1 MNILNVEKVSK
12 TFGEKVLLDKVTL
25 GINKGDK
32 VGVIGVNGTGKSTL
46 LKIIAGIEEPDE
58 GNVIKGRNVTVTYL
72 AQSPDH
78 AKDETVLSYVLR
90 GKANASEAKAK
101 EILNKL
107 GIGVFDAS
115 MDMLSGGQKKRV
127 ALAKA
132 LVEPT
137 EVLILDEPTNHL
149 DNDMVVWL
157 EQYIKAFK
165 GELLMV
171 THDRYFL
178 DNVTNKIV
186 EIDHA
191 ALYSYD
197 SNYSGFL
204 ELKTEREQMERATEA
219 KRQNTL
225 RRELEWI
232 RRGCQARS
240 TKQQARI
247 DRFEDMKEASREARA
262 KFDKSLMDMSSV
274 SRRLGKK
281 TIELN
286 NITKAYDGH
295 TYINDFSYIFLRD
308 DRIGIIGSNGC
319 GKSTLMK
326 IITGQI
332 QPDSGS
338 VEIGDTVHIGYFMQ
352 ENEPLDENQ
361 TVLEFVRS
369 IGEYVQTVDGKA
381 TASQMCE
388 KFLFSPKQQWTP
400 IRKLSGG
407 EKRRLYLLSVLMSA
421 PNVLI
426 LDEPTNDLDIET
438 LEVLEDYLDGFAGI
452 IITVSHDRYFL
463 DRTVDRIF
471 AFEAGGGHLTQYEG
485 GYSDYKEKCVS
496 SIYNVPGNG
505 ISKGTA
511 LSGNG
516 LVSGSGVAAG
526 SNDDKSADGTQKV
539 TAGNKTL
546 TSKEYN
552 KSRSER
558 LKFTYKEQKEYE
570 SIDDDIA
577 ALESDIERIDSE
589 MAKCVTDY
597 GKLNDLSKEKA
608 EKEKQLE
615 EKMDRWVYLNDL
627 AERIANQ

>member
-274 SRRLGKK
+274 STRLGKK

-308 DRIGIIGSNGC
+308 DRIIGSNGC

-471 AFEAGGGHLTQYEG
+471 AFEAEGHLTQYEG

-526 SNDDKSADGTQKV
+526 SNGDKSADGTQKV
-539 TAGNKTL
+539 TACNKTL

-589 MAKCVTDY
+589 MAKCATDY